1 MEHTVTA
8 IESRWNVGL
17 VSANQ
22 DARVQIPVYA
32 AKCYCKLIN
41 NTNCKSASQLCYV
54 GVLFGSL
61 SFASTS
67 TFDPT
72 SVAHFIGSLTYIV
85 NLILSAHSLPS
96 SIFLFPNFPP
106 NNCHEQ
112 YSTFFFLAFS
122 PFAAHYSP

>member
-32 AKCYCKLIN
+32 AKCYSSCKLIN

-85 NLILSAHSLPS
+85 NLILLSAHSLPS
-96 SIFLFPNFPP
+96 SIFYFRLGVPP
-106 NNCHEQ
+106 PPPVSLSFA
-112 YSTFFFLAFS
+112 STS
-122 PFAAHYSP
+122 GST